1 MHRDEGAVAQSEPPR
16 PKSHGT
22 FSAMRLE
29 NRFSSMKRRP
39 SHGSRD
45 RKPSLA
51 ISHGSLRFIMHSFAR
66 RLSFLL
72 LSGIVATLAF
82 NEPAA
87 AQSANVEKVL
97 QNIVDALTGNVAKLL
112 ATLAII
118 ITGMSWMFGYLDLRR
133 AGYVILGVAIL
144 FGAAE
149 IVSTLT
155 GK

>member
-1 MHRDEGAVAQSEPPR
+1 MVP
-16 PKSHGT
+16 
-22 FSAMRLE
+22 F
-29 NRFSSMKRRP
+29 
-39 SHGSRD
+39 
-45 RKPSLA
+45 
-51 ISHGSLRFIMHSFAR
+51 FAR
-66 RLSFLL
+66 RLSFHFLA
-72 LSGIVATLAF
+72 SGAITLIF
-82 NEPAA
+82 NESAL
-87 AQSANVEKVL
+87 AQSANVERVL

-118 ITGMSWMFGYLDLRR
+118 ITGMTWMFGYLDLRR

>member
-1 MHRDEGAVAQSEPPR
+1 MR
-16 PKSHGT
+16 P
-22 FSAMRLE
+22 F
-29 NRFSSMKRRP
+29 P
-39 SHGSRD
+39 
-45 RKPSLA
+45 
-51 ISHGSLRFIMHSFAR
+51 R

-72 LSGIVATLAF
+72 FASAVMMLAL

-155 GK
+155 GR

>member
-1 MHRDEGAVAQSEPPR
+1 MQSLP
-16 PKSHGT
+16 
-22 FSAMRLE
+22 
-29 NRFSSMKRRP
+29 
-39 SHGSRD
+39 
-45 RKPSLA
+45 
-51 ISHGSLRFIMHSFAR
+51 R

-72 LSGIVATLAF
+72 LAGAVVTFAL

-155 GK
+155 GR

>member
-1 MHRDEGAVAQSEPPR
+1 MQSLP
-16 PKSHGT
+16 
-22 FSAMRLE
+22 
-29 NRFSSMKRRP
+29 
-39 SHGSRD
+39 
-45 RKPSLA
+45 
-51 ISHGSLRFIMHSFAR
+51 R

-72 LSGIVATLAF
+72 LASAVMTLAL

-155 GK
+155 GR

>member
-1 MHRDEGAVAQSEPPR
+1 M
-16 PKSHGT
+16 
-22 FSAMRLE
+22 M
-29 NRFSSMKRRP
+29 
-39 SHGSRD
+39 
-45 RKPSLA
+45 SL
-51 ISHGSLRFIMHSFAR
+51 SR
-66 RLSFLL
+66 RLSLLL
-72 LSGIVATLAF
+72 LSGMVATLAF
-82 NEPAA
+82 GEPAA

-155 GK
+155 GR

>member
-1 MHRDEGAVAQSEPPR
+1 MTP
-16 PKSHGT
+16 
-22 FSAMRLE
+22 
-29 NRFSSMKRRP
+29 SS
-39 SHGSRD
+39 
-45 RKPSLA
+45 
-51 ISHGSLRFIMHSFAR
+51 R

-72 LSGIVATLAF
+72 LASAVITLAL
-82 NEPAA
+82 NDAAA